1 MIKRLL
7 LIAAMTAAL
16 AACGTSGTTGA
27 PGNSLAPVDSAPAS
41 MAPASV
47 EPSGSTTPYPDGCP
61 TWTPVPVRGHRRPCV
76 RDARYSRRCY
86 VARTSV

>member
-27 PGNSLAPVDSAPAS
+27 PGNSLARSTRPRRRWRRLGGAEREHHPVA
-41 MAPASV
+41 
-47 EPSGSTTPYPDGCP
+47 
-61 TWTPVPVRGHRRPCV
+61 
-76 RDARYSRRCY
+76 
-86 VARTSV
+86 